1 MRHRMGLRG
10 LARRG
15 GKGLGKYFG
24 TDGFRGRANQTLTAV
39 HAFRIGRFLGNYFGK
54 NGEKRARI
62 VVGKDTRLSSYTFE
76 YALTAGATA
85 SGADVYLLHVTTTP
99 SVSFVAR
106 TEGFDCG
113 VMISASHN
121 SYTDNGIKLI
131 DCNGEKMGDEVISA
145 VEEMLDGDDGPLAEG
160 DKIGRTVDYVA
171 GRNRYLAFLLSLPR
185 VSFRGLKIG
194 LDCANGSAFAISKAV
209 FDALGAQVYLTGAE
223 PNGTN
228 INCECGSTCI
238 GNLQRLVIS
247 HSLDMGFAFDGD
259 ADRCI
264 AVDEKG
270 RVVDGDAI
278 LYICANYLSAR
289 GELDGKGVVLTKMS
303 NLGLDKALLGRK
315 IECVR
320 TEVGDRFV
328 YAEMVRTGYLL
339 GGEPSGHIIFRKHE
353 TTGDGLVTALKLTE
367 AALESKCPLSCL
379 AEGYV
384 PFPRELI
391 NVRVTHKHEILQDAE
406 VKKAVVNAEEICG
419 GHVILRASGTEPI
432 VRILAEGDKNCKE
445 SAGLVEVAV
454 KEAEVRLCAES

>member
-1 MRHRMGLRG
+1 MFLRG
-10 LARRG
+10 VMRG
-15 GKGLGKYFG
+15 VEERGLGKYFG
-24 TDGFRGRANQTLTAV
+24 TDGFRGRANETLTAV

-99 SVSFVAR
+99 SVSYVAR

-121 SYTDNGIKLI
+121 PYTDNGIKLM
-131 DCNGEKMGDEVISA
+131 DGNGEKMGDGVISA
-145 VEEMLDGDDGPLAEG
+145 VEEMLDGGDVPFARG

-209 FDALGAQVYLTGAE
+209 FDALGAQVYLIGAE
-223 PNGTN
+223 PGGTN
-228 INCECGSTCI
+228 INLHCGSTCVDR
-238 GNLQRLVIS
+238 LQELVVS
-247 HSLDMGFAFDGD
+247 RSLDMGFAFDGD

-270 RVVDGDAI
+270 RVIDGDGI
-278 LYICANYLSAR
+278 LYICANYLASR
-289 GELDGKGVVLTKMS
+289 GELDGKGVVLTEMS
-303 NLGLDKALLGRK
+303 NLGLDKAFQGK
-315 IECVR
+315 GIGCVR

-328 YAEMVRTGYLL
+328 YAEMVKTGYLL

-353 TTGDGLVTALKLTE
+353 TTGDGLVTALKLVE
-367 AALESKCPLSCL
+367 AALESKCPISCL
-379 AEGYV
+379 ANGYR

-391 NVRVTHKHEILQDAE
+391 NVRVLHKNEILLDRRVKEAVARAE
-406 VKKAVVNAEEICG
+406 DLCQGRIV
-419 GHVILRASGTEPI
+419 LRASGTEPI
-432 VRILAEGDKNCKE
+432 VRILAEGKKNCKE
-445 SAGLVEVAV
+445 SAGIVKIVVE
-454 KEAEVRLCAES
+454 EAEERLCAES

>member
-1 MRHRMGLRG
+1 M
-10 LARRG
+10 
-15 GKGLGKYFG
+15 GKYFG
-24 TDGFRGRANQTLTAV
+24 TDGFRGRANETLTAV
-39 HAFRIGRFLGNYFGK
+39 HAFRIGRFLGSYFNQNGK
-54 NGEKRARI
+54 KRARI
-62 VVGKDTRLSSYTFE
+62 VVGKDTRLSSYMFE

-121 SYTDNGIKLI
+121 PYYDNGIKLI
-131 DCNGEKMGDEVISA
+131 DCNGEKMGEEVISA
-145 VEEMLDGDDGPLAEG
+145 VEEMIDGKDVPFAEN

-185 VSFRGLKIG
+185 VSFRGLRIG

-209 FDALGAQVYLTGAE
+209 FDALGAQVFLTGAE

-228 INCECGSTCI
+228 INLDCGSTCI
-238 GNLQRLVIS
+238 KRLQELVKTN
-247 HSLDMGFAFDGD
+247 SLDMGFAFDGD

-270 RVVDGDAI
+270 KVIDGDGI

-289 GELDGKGVVLTKMS
+289 GELDAQGVVLTEMS
-303 NLGLDKALLGRK
+303 NLGLDKALKRK
-315 IECVR
+315 GIECVR

-328 YAEMVRTGYLL
+328 YAEMVKTGYPL
-339 GGEPSGHIIFRKHE
+339 GGEPSGHVIFRKHE

-379 AEGYV
+379 VEGYR

-391 NVRVTHKHEILQDAE
+391 NVRVLHKREILLDKE
-406 VKKAVVNAEEICG
+406 VQKAVARAEEHCEG
-419 GHVILRASGTEPI
+419 RVVLRASGTEPI
-432 VRILAEGDKNCKE
+432 VRILVEGKRNCKE
-445 SAGLVEVAV
+445 SAAIVEIVV
-454 KEAEVRLCAES
+454 KEAEERLCAES

>member
-1 MRHRMGLRG
+1 MRG
-10 LARRG
+10 LNGAEE
-15 GKGLGKYFG
+15 KVLGKYFG

-62 VVGKDTRLSSYTFE
+62 VLGKDTRLSSYTFE
-76 YALTAGATA
+76 YALASGATA

-99 SVSFVAR
+99 SVSYVAR

-121 SYTDNGIKLI
+121 PYEDNGIKLI
-131 DCNGEKMGDEVISA
+131 DDRGEKMGDDVIAEVEKMI
-145 VEEMLDGDDGPLAEG
+145 DGGDVPLAQG
-160 DKIGRTVDYVA
+160 DKIGRTIDYVA

-185 VSFRGLKIG
+185 TSFRGLKIG

-228 INCECGSTCI
+228 INLNCGSTCPER
-238 GNLQRLVIS
+238 LQELILS
-247 HSLDMGFAFDGD
+247 QSLDMGFSFDGD

-264 AVDEKG
+264 AADEKG
-270 RVVDGDAI
+270 NVIDGDGI
-278 LYICANYLSAR
+278 LYIAANDLSAR
-289 GELDGKGVVLTKMS
+289 GELDGKGIVLTHMS
-303 NLGLDKALLGRK
+303 NLGLDKALKRRG

-328 YAEMVRTGYLL
+328 HAEMVKTGYLL

-353 TTGDGLVTALKLTE
+353 TTGDGLVTALKITE
-367 AALESKCPLSCL
+367 TALENKCPLSCL
-379 AEGYV
+379 ASGYT

-391 NVRVTHKHEILQDAE
+391 NVRVSHKEEILSTPAVQE
-406 VKKAVVNAEEICG
+406 AVVRAQELCRG
-419 GHVILRASGTEPI
+419 RVLLRASGTEPLI
-432 VRILAEGDKNCKE
+432 RILAEGEKNCKE
-445 SAGLVEVAV
+445 SAKAMERVV
-454 KEAEVRLCAES
+454 KEAEERLCAES

>member
-1 MRHRMGLRG
+1 MVCGGFTRQI
-10 LARRG
+10 G

-24 TDGFRGRANQTLTAV
+24 TDGFRGRANETLTAV
-39 HAFRIGRFLGNYFGK
+39 HAFRIGRFLGRYFGDQGK
-54 NGEKRARI
+54 KRARI

-121 SYTDNGIKLI
+121 PYFDNGIKLI
-131 DCNGEKMGDEVISA
+131 DCRGEKMGDEVISA
-145 VEEMLDGDDGPLAEG
+145 VEEMIDGKDVPFATGEN
-160 DKIGRTVDYVA
+160 IGRTVDYVA

-209 FDALGAQVYLTGAE
+209 FDALGAQVFLTGAE

-228 INCECGSTCI
+228 INSECGSTCI
-238 GNLQRLVIS
+238 KRLQKLVTE

-270 RVVDGDAI
+270 KVIDGDGI
-278 LYICANYLSAR
+278 LYICANYMAAR
-289 GELDGKGVVLTKMS
+289 GELDSQGVVLTEMS
-303 NLGLDKALLGRK
+303 NLGLDKALNRK
-315 IECVR
+315 GIKCVR

-328 YAEMVRTGYLL
+328 YAEMVKTGYLL
-339 GGEPSGHIIFRKHE
+339 GGEPSGHVIFRKHE

-367 AALESKCPLSCL
+367 TALESKCPLSCL
-379 AEGYV
+379 VEGYR

-391 NVRVTHKHEILQDAE
+391 NVRVLHKHEILLDEE
-406 VKKAVVNAEEICG
+406 VQKAVSRAEELCEG
-419 GHVILRASGTEPI
+419 RVVLRASGTEPI
-432 VRILAEGDKNCKE
+432 VRILAEGKRNCKE
-445 SAGLVEVAV
+445 SAAIVEIVV
-454 KEAEVRLCAES
+454 KEAEERLCAES